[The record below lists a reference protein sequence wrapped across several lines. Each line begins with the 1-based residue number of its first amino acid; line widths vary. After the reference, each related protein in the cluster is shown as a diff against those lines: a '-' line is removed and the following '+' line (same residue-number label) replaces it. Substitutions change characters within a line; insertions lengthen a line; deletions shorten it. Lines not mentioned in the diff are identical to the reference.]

1 MMKQGAQRVALGSA
15 MALAIALAGC
25 GKPAPRVEPEG
36 QLARAAMDKATADYD
51 ACVAQAANSIDLAQ
65 FKSGD
70 LQAGTA
76 ASQIIK
82 GCAAARTALIA
93 KVYDVRRIGYPKE
106 EPRVSQSV
114 AEQSVDAIEGELR
127 DRAVIAI
134 VSRQVGS
141 GDAATPAATPA
152 TKAP

>member
-1 MMKQGAQRVALGSA
+1 
-15 MALAIALAGC
+15 
-25 GKPAPRVEPEG
+25 
-36 QLARAAMDKATADYD
+36 MDKAAAVY
-51 ACVAQAANSIDLAQ
+51 AECVDSAATSIDLAQ

-82 GCAAARTALIA
+82 GCVDARTALIA

-106 EPRVSQSV
+106 EARVSQSV

-127 DRAVIAI
+127 ERAVVAI

-141 GDAATPAATPA
+141 AAPTAQ
-152 TKAP
+152 KAN